1 MVEYIENK
9 TFNQPTSEKGG
20 SHIVFQFFLSLAKAN
35 GKYVLNMHYIK
46 VQVEGP
52 LLLNVGHNTKFDN
65 AAKKRNNAR
74 INS

>member
-1 MVEYIENK
+1 
-9 TFNQPTSEKGG
+9 
-20 SHIVFQFFLSLAKAN
+20 
-35 GKYVLNMHYIK
+35 MHYIK

>member
-1 MVEYIENK
+1 MKMANDSQCVLRN
-9 TFNQPTSEKGG
+9 
-20 SHIVFQFFLSLAKAN
+20 SHVLLL
-35 GKYVLNMHYIK
+35 LNMHYIK

>member
-1 MVEYIENK
+1 M
-9 TFNQPTSEKGG
+9 
-20 SHIVFQFFLSLAKAN
+20 AN
-35 GKYVLNMHYIK
+35 DSQCVLRNRYALNMHYIK

>member
-1 MVEYIENK
+1 MANYD
-9 TFNQPTSEKGG
+9 NQCALRNS
-20 SHIVFQFFLSLAKAN
+20 
-35 GKYVLNMHYIK
+35 YVLNMHYIK

>member
-1 MVEYIENK
+1 M
-9 TFNQPTSEKGG
+9 
-20 SHIVFQFFLSLAKAN
+20 AN
-35 GKYVLNMHYIK
+35 DSQCVLRNRYALNMHYIK

-52 LLLNVGHNTKFDN
+52 LLLNVGHNTNTKFDN